1 MRIFRR
7 GACAVAAIVSLIAT
21 LGIQSPASADAA
33 TDSRLLSL
41 TSSSLFARGAFGS
54 PWKVG
59 DCHLEF
65 PSYVFIESGTTRV
78 HVHAVSDTDFTK
90 HADVWHSKLV
100 FMDAQQRVVASVGS
114 TARAF
119 WTRPRWCPPRA
130 TRGRATCTSGTTSR
144 WCPAASRPGPSSS
157 DGCQP
162 ADLRGRF
169 HAPGA

>member
-1 MRIFRR
+1 MRISRR
-7 GACAVAAIVSLIAT
+7 SAFAVAAIVSLAAM

-65 PSYVFIESGTTRV
+65 PSYVYIESGTTRV
-78 HVHAVSDTDFTK
+78 HVHAVSDTDFTR

-114 TARAF
+114 TGES
-119 WTRPRWCPPRA
+119 PLDSPQMV
-130 TRGRATCTSGTTSR
+130 
-144 WCPAASRPGPSSS
+144 PAEGDEGPSNVYEWDHVVVVPNGIPSRVVFVRWLS
-157 DGCQP
+157 AC
-162 ADLRGRF
+162 
-169 HAPGA
+169 

>member
-7 GACAVAAIVSLIAT
+7 GVFAVAAIVSLTAT

-65 PSYVFIESGTTRV
+65 PSYVYIESGTTRV

-114 TARAF
+114 TGESVLDS
-119 WTRPRWCPPRA
+119 PQMV
-130 TRGRATCTSGTTSR
+130 
-144 WCPAASRPGPSSS
+144 PAEGDEGPSNVYEWDHVAVVPNGIPSRAVFVRWLS
-157 DGCQP
+157 AC
-162 ADLRGRF
+162 
-169 HAPGA
+169 

>member
-7 GACAVAAIVSLIAT
+7 GAFAVAAIVSLIAT

-65 PSYVFIESGTTRV
+65 PSYVYIESGTTRV

-90 HADVWHSKLV
+90 HADVWHSRLV

-114 TARAF
+114 TGESVLDS
-119 WTRPRWCPPRA
+119 PQMV
-130 TRGRATCTSGTTSR
+130 
-144 WCPAASRPGPSSS
+144 PAEGDEGPSIVYEWDHVAVVPNGIPSRAVS
-157 DGCQP
+157 VRWLSAC
-162 ADLRGRF
+162 
-169 HAPGA
+169 